1 MRSSDSRRAGLQTEM
16 ARFTDGSNPYSP
28 PSDWMLPSKINPTT
42 SRFLLNTGEPELPPM
57 MSLEVAMLNGVE
69 GLIRLSWLAASQLFG
84 RANGSRPVARSNA
97 PPIAVMGLTRLPFSP
112 YPSTDP

>member
-1 MRSSDSRRAGLQTEM
+1 MRSSDSSRAGVQTEM

-57 MSLEVAMLNGVE
+57 MSLEVAMLNGVA
-69 GLIRLSWLAASQLFG
+69 GLFRLFLLAASQPFG
-84 RANGSRPVARSNA
+84 RGDGFRPAGRSYAA
-97 PPIAVMGLTRLPFSP
+97 PITVTGRTHQPLLS
-112 YPSTDP
+112 Y